1 MRKITKYY
9 FNYFHLLYLH
19 WNSSYCTSSTKTT
32 SPLVMNSRSDLN
44 VSNPSFRGWL
54 TVTLSTTELEP
65 MSIVIGQ
72 SLKKT
77 RRSNFQKI
85 ISFFFILREMIDTGS
100 CVVNENWKC
109 VNHLQGVSGIQIN
122 IILRSMVFTYIS
134 KFIVRCQ
141 EYWIYTGCPRK
152 IHSHLGKGRTTP
164 KWTL

>member
-85 ISFFFILREMIDTGS
+85 ISFFFYSEGND
-100 CVVNENWKC
+100 W
-109 VNHLQGVSGIQIN
+109 
-122 IILRSMVFTYIS
+122 
-134 KFIVRCQ
+134 
-141 EYWIYTGCPRK
+141 YWIMCCQRELKMCQSPSRSIRDTNKYHSAFHGFY
-152 IHSHLGKGRTTP
+152 IHI
-164 KWTL
+164 